1 MTMDLVHYHF
11 VTLPR
16 RVESSF
22 PTLKSKGV
30 KLHLLGFFGVS
41 MYWYIQTLLQR
52 SIYLE
57 RTSRLHHKLGDV
69 KNFVV
74 YIIASYCEVVLQL
87 ITQHCS
93 RQEWCSQ
100 TPFKHVSTICINYHS
115 IQKCDNLLICTFNSQ
130 NEYSE
135 TDIIRMVEFLI
146 DNFYVGFG
154 GHVYQQIVG
163 ISMGTNCKKL
173 RLTALLML
181 QNGLIILIF
190 V

>member
-1 MTMDLVHYHF
+1 M
-11 VTLPR
+11 
-16 RVESSF
+16 
-22 PTLKSKGV
+22 
-30 KLHLLGFFGVS
+30 
-41 MYWYIQTLLQR
+41 
-52 SIYLE
+52 
-57 RTSRLHHKLGDV
+57 
-69 KNFVV
+69 
-74 YIIASYCEVVLQL
+74 
-87 ITQHCS
+87 
-93 RQEWCSQ
+93 
-100 TPFKHVSTICINYHS
+100 
-115 IQKCDNLLICTFNSQ
+115 LICTFTSQ